1 MKEYL
6 EALQQIHILSFDEEA
21 ALWEKWQQEGDDAS
35 RKLLIESYQPL
46 VFKTAMSFQV
56 STELKMDLIQEG
68 TVGLIEAAERF
79 DVKRGVAFSLFA
91 VHRIRG
97 RMLNYLEKEGR
108 QTVASIDLPW
118 LEADGATLADCSRPR
133 SSAPGEFWRTVAAV
147 PSTSISSR

>member
-56 STELKMDLIQEG
+56 STELKMDRKLQVQVEHFG
-68 TVGLIEAAERF
+68 KVE
-79 DVKRGVAFSLFA
+79 
-91 VHRIRG
+91 
-97 RMLNYLEKEGR
+97 
-108 QTVASIDLPW
+108 Q
-118 LEADGATLADCSRPR
+118 
-133 SSAPGEFWRTVAAV
+133 
-147 PSTSISSR
+147 